1 MATSALGMRAAQEV
15 LAAHTRRHYSQTL
28 ARRISR
34 VDAELRKARRCVKL
48 QDARGPGSAQTK
60 VGGLIGA
67 DAERLEF
74 VARAPVLTMSRP
86 AHQRSSPRCSNH
98 GALCNRRSLKVSH
111 TRTLRVARQDTPGG
125 VFSRF
130 LTLRQLSWAG
140 ASGAYGHGLRDLAEF
155 SRDPCRRTARS
166 PHKRNSGLHEE
177 KYGAM
182 APSGISRES
191 GSNQAG
197 WK

>member
-1 MATSALGMRAAQEV
+1 MIRNAPELGTNGVGLLLNQLIPPAPTPTGGIVRPRALA
-15 LAAHTRRHYSQTL
+15 
-28 ARRISR
+28 
-34 VDAELRKARRCVKL
+34 
-48 QDARGPGSAQTK
+48 
-60 VGGLIGA
+60 
-67 DAERLEF
+67 
-74 VARAPVLTMSRP
+74 VLTFTPSL
-86 AHQRSSPRCSNH
+86 N
-98 GALCNRRSLKVSH
+98 LKVSH
-111 TRTLRVARQDTPGG
+111 TRTVRVARQDTPGG

-130 LTLRQLSWAG
+130 LTLRQLSGPALPG
-140 ASGAYGHGLRDLAEF
+140 RTVTGCVILRNF

-166 PHKRNSGLHEE
+166 PHKRKSGLHEE